1 MMGCIYF
8 PDTKTVPVYIDTL
21 VKTSGQ
27 VGTLIGQ
34 LLFGYLGYLKYIFN
48 LDQKVDQYKINYFL
62 ADKYGRKKMYGIE
75 LFIILIGTVG
85 SALSADLKTGFSVF
99 AVLGMW

>member
-1 MMGCIYF
+1 
-8 PDTKTVPVYIDTL
+8 
-21 VKTSGQ
+21 
-27 VGTLIGQ
+27 
-34 LLFGYLGYLKYIFN
+34 
-48 LDQKVDQYKINYFL
+48 
-62 ADKYGRKKMYGIE
+62 MYGIE

>member
-1 MMGCIYF
+1 MLMMGCIYY
-8 PDTKTVPVYIDTL
+8 PKTKSVPVYIDTL

-48 LDQKVDQYKINYFL
+48 LD
-62 ADKYGRKKMYGIE
+62 
-75 LFIILIGTVG
+75 
-85 SALSADLKTGFSVF
+85 
-99 AVLGMW
+99 

>member
-1 MMGCIYF
+1 MMGCIYY
-8 PDTKTVPVYIDTL
+8 PKTKSVPVYIDTL

-48 LDQKVDQYKINYFL
+48 LD
-62 ADKYGRKKMYGIE
+62 
-75 LFIILIGTVG
+75 
-85 SALSADLKTGFSVF
+85 
-99 AVLGMW
+99 